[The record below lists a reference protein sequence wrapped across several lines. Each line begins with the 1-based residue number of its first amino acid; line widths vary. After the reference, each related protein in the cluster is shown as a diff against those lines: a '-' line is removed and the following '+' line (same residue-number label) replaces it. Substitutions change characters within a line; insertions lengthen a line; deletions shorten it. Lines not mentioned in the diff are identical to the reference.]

1 VRRAINALDAQV
13 PIANEESMEQV
24 VARSMA
30 KRSFTLTLLGIAS
43 AMALMLSA
51 IGLYGVVSYV
61 VGERRGEIGIRVA
74 LGAQRGEVGRMIV
87 MQSVRLA
94 LIGVVVGVAGALATT
109 RLMQSLLFEV
119 QPTDPVTLVVV
130 AMGLVLLAAAA
141 SWVPARRA
149 MSVDPVEALRN
160 G

>member
-1 VRRAINALDAQV
+1 
-13 PIANEESMEQV
+13 
-24 VARSMA
+24 
-30 KRSFTLTLLGIAS
+30 
-43 AMALMLSA
+43 
-51 IGLYGVVSYV
+51 
-61 VGERRGEIGIRVA
+61 
-74 LGAQRGEVGRMIV
+74 
-87 MQSVRLA
+87 
-94 LIGVVVGVAGALATT
+94 LATT